1 MRGQE
6 EKILHKWQ
14 LDAATALPAI
24 TRLLTYYFTFQY
36 VSFQYVSAFTS
47 RHQNE
52 HSYVA

>member
-24 TRLLTYYFTFQY
+24 TRLLTYLFT
-36 VSFQYVSAFTS
+36 FQYVSAFTS